1 MLTRLASQNTI
12 CCIPPGKASCPTR
25 ENNFTRDLLSD
36 RVIYTSGHTAMRLP
50 RVSSG
55 DCDDRVSY
63 AELLMLDDERVM
75 RHLQAGNTDA
85 FAVIFKRY
93 HRLVHVTALHILR
106 DAAEA
111 EDLTQSVFLE
121 IYRKAGQFESA
132 RGTLKVWLL
141 QYAYS
146 RSANRRNYLLVR
158 QVYNKADVSAI
169 DEAASLWSPDRLQLQ
184 ETSRLATEALASL
197 PDAQRQTIEMFF
209 FEGLDFKEIA
219 RRRNEKFSNVRHHYY
234 RGLERLRS
242 YLEDGSQ
249 AEGARPAIAH

>member
-1 MLTRLASQNTI
+1 MSSNACHVRISYT
-12 CCIPPGKASCPTR
+12 
-25 ENNFTRDLLSD
+25 DLL
-36 RVIYTSGHTAMRLP
+36 ALN
-50 RVSSG
+50 
-55 DCDDRVSY
+55 
-63 AELLMLDDERVM
+63 DERVM
-75 RHLQAGNTDA
+75 QELQNGNTDA

-121 IYRKAGQFESA
+121 IYRKAGQFDSA

-158 QVYNKADVSAI
+158 HLYSQAEVSAI
-169 DEAASLWSPDRLQLQ
+169 DEAASLWSPGRLQLQ

-234 RGLERLRS
+234 RGLQRLRS
-242 YLEDGSQ
+242 YLENGSR

>member
-1 MLTRLASQNTI
+1 MQLDEPKPDHESNR
-12 CCIPPGKASCPTR
+12 IP
-25 ENNFTRDLLSD
+25 
-36 RVIYTSGHTAMRLP
+36 
-50 RVSSG
+50 
-55 DCDDRVSY
+55 Y
-63 AELLMLDDERVM
+63 AELLSFGDERVM
-75 RHLQAGNTDA
+75 QELCDGNADA

-93 HRLVHVTALHILR
+93 HRLVHVTALRILR

-121 IYRKAGQFESA
+121 IYRKAGQFDSA

-158 QVYNKADVSAI
+158 QVYNKAEVSAI
-169 DEAASLWSPDRLQLQ
+169 DEAASLWSPGRLQLQ

-197 PDAQRQTIEMFF
+197 PDAERQTIEMFF

-234 RGLERLRS
+234 RGLQRLRS
-242 YLEDGSQ
+242 YLENDSQ
-249 AEGARPAIAH
+249 AEG

>member
-1 MLTRLASQNTI
+1 M
-12 CCIPPGKASCPTR
+12 
-25 ENNFTRDLLSD
+25 
-36 RVIYTSGHTAMRLP
+36 
-50 RVSSG
+50 
-55 DCDDRVSY
+55 SY
-63 AELLMLDDERVM
+63 AELLALDDQRLM
-75 RHLQAGNTDA
+75 QHLQAGNTDA

-106 DAAEA
+106 DVAEA

-121 IYRKAGQFESA
+121 IYRKAGQFDSA

-146 RSANRRNYLLVR
+146 RSTNRRNYLLVR
-158 QVYNKADVSAI
+158 RVYNKAEVSAI
-169 DEAASLWSPDRLQLQ
+169 DEAASFWFPGRLQLQ
-184 ETSRLATEALASL
+184 ETSRLATEALESL
-197 PDAQRQTIEMFF
+197 PDAQRETIEMFF

-234 RGLERLRS
+234 RGLQRLRS
-242 YLEDGSQ
+242 YLENGSR

>member
-1 MLTRLASQNTI
+1 MS
-12 CCIPPGKASCPTR
+12 
-25 ENNFTRDLLSD
+25 
-36 RVIYTSGHTAMRLP
+36 LP
-50 RVSSG
+50 RVGSG
-55 DCDDRVSY
+55 DCDDRASY

-121 IYRKAGQFESA
+121 IYRKAGQFDSA

-146 RSANRRNYLLVR
+146 RSANQRNYLLVR
-158 QVYNKADVSAI
+158 QVYNKADVSAV
-169 DEAASLWSPDRLQLQ
+169 DEAASLWSPGRLPLQ

>member
-1 MLTRLASQNTI
+1 MRFSRV
-12 CCIPPGKASCPTR
+12 PP
-25 ENNFTRDLLSD
+25 
-36 RVIYTSGHTAMRLP
+36 
-50 RVSSG
+50 
-55 DCDDRVSY
+55 DDGQEPVSY
-63 AELLMLDDERVM
+63 ADLLALGDERVM
-75 RHLQAGNTDA
+75 QYLQAGNTDA

-121 IYRKAGQFESA
+121 IYRRAGQFDPA

-158 QVYNKADVSAI
+158 HLYSKTEVSAI
-169 DEAASLWSPDRLQLQ
+169 DEAESFWSPARLQPQ
-184 ETSRLATEALASL
+184 EATRLVNEALDTLS
-197 PDAQRQTIEMFF
+197 DAQKQTIKMFF

-219 RRRNEKFSNVRHHYY
+219 RRRNEKFSNIRHHYY
-234 RGLERLRS
+234 RGLQQLRS
-242 YLEDGSQ
+242 HLQGAQQGEN
-249 AEGARPAIAH
+249 ARPVVAH